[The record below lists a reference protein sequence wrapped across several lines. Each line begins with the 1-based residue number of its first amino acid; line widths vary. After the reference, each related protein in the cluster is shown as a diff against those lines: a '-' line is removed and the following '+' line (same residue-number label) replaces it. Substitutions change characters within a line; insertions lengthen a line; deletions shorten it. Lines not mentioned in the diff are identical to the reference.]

1 MNQEAI
7 VSALLAAAREV
18 VRVRFGERY
27 EAAWS
32 LLEASVRD
40 AAVELAGEV
49 ELVRRSE
56 QRIEELAP
64 VATFALDR
72 PLTEAYAQGR
82 TWGAMATRDP
92 SAFSSSRMTPPALSA
107 ASTEGANALW
117 YHRGDLEF
125 ILLDAARGDQD
136 ASKKEERL
144 SEAKEKVEQIRK
156 AMKVGYRIQSIR
168 AGGKGTVKILVR
180 EGRALTQR
188 GAEALVSGTVPL
200 LEPASGDP
208 RIGAAR
214 AFARLFASFPDQNL
228 DSLQAI
234 SAALSRSELGKS
246 IGVER
251 DERGWIA
258 LRVGK
263 MRLFEPTSPGEYK
276 GTWVQRWDSSPRRF
290 VAFVRL
296 VGELDDMPDE
306 TVEQRGEITQELGR
320 LERLALEAVPPETT
334 DKATG
339 LLIVPAKPK
348 PQDALA
354 FLASLDPT
362 KRLDEGTITL
372 AELREMA
379 ARTFD
384 SEEEAKRALAS
395 LPKADLERIARRRGT
410 KEQLVRMAWG
420 ALVSAY
426 ELPGFG
432 WWAEQET
439 KEQSVRRQLAEATD
453 EDLAKRAAEA
463 KERDERRQRD
473 RERLANPK
481 TYDDWR
487 DLTGRLKLLGRK
499 LKPDAQRAYDE
510 AEADEARRIAEEK
523 LEKRAEARAASPV
536 VAAGEVVETKHT
548 KTQEPLYVVQLGER
562 VEPDAFRALSARAK
576 ALGGYYSSYRGGGAI
591 PGFTFRARDD
601 AEAFAREL
609 GPRAPAEPA
618 EAAPVAEPEE
628 GIEGNAPERLRAQ
641 AETLEE
647 NGKAILAADRQT
659 NTLRRATMA
668 ASAESS
674 AFADL
679 AKARSLRAIANGVEL
694 GELKHLWT
702 VKTKAHA
709 ELLERA
715 LQKAKWERDRAAGLR
730 YEQSKETPPT
740 EADVEGARLPYPTIH
755 REWAEKLVLKSRG
768 VAGAKM
774 AGEAVGKA
782 LRALDPDKHLL
793 VADDEELRRNLEK
806 LAEAVKRADPKDTYA
821 ENVLEDFATYRR
833 ATEGLGLRSDA
844 HLRAVL
850 REYLTVRSVPEKASK
865 IEVLKRG
872 IVGRNIEGFFPTPP
886 SVVRLVMERA
896 EMVPG
901 QRVLEPSAGTGNLA
915 DAAKAAGGLVE
926 VAEVSPSLREI
937 LAEKG
942 YPLVGADTLE
952 LRGSYDRV
960 VMNPPFERGQDIEH
974 VRHAYDAQLAPGGR
988 LVAIVSRGSL
998 QRSDAKARAFQAWLG
1013 ERGALVEDL
1022 PEGAFAAKE
1031 SERKTGVATS
1041 LIVIDKAR

>member
-1 MNQEAI
+1 MTQDQV

-18 VRVRFGERY
+18 VRARFGVRY

-32 LLEASVRD
+32 LLEGSVRD

-49 ELVRRSE
+49 ELVRRAE
-56 QRIEELAP
+56 QRIEEPAP

-82 TWGAMATRDP
+82 TRG
-92 SAFSSSRMTPPALSA
+92 RMRLTPPSLSA

-117 YHRGDLEF
+117 FHQGDLQFLVWDAERGDERK
-125 ILLDAARGDQD
+125 A
-136 ASKKEERL
+136 KKVKEL
-144 SEAKEKVEQIRK
+144 FKAKE
-156 AMKVGYRIQSIR
+156 AGYRAQNIR
-168 AGGKGTVKILVR
+168 AGKLGTVWILVR
-180 EGRALTQR
+180 EGRALTKR

-214 AFARLFASFPDQNL
+214 AFSRLFASFPDQNL

-234 SAALSRSELGKS
+234 TAALSRSELGKS

-306 TVEQRGEITQELGR
+306 TVEQRGEITQKLRG
-320 LERLALEAVPPETT
+320 LESLAVEAVPPETT

-384 SEEEAKRALAS
+384 SEEEVKRVLAM
-395 LPKADLERIARRRGT
+395 LPKADLERIARRQGT

-453 EDLAKRAAEA
+453 EDLARRAAEA
-463 KERDERRQRD
+463 RERDERRQRD

-487 DLTGRLKLLGRK
+487 DLMGRLKLLGKK

-510 AEADEARRIAEEK
+510 AEADEARRLAEEK

-562 VEPDAFRALSARAK
+562 VEPDAFRALSSRAK

-591 PGFTFRARDD
+591 PGFTFRARDN

-609 GPRAPAEPA
+609 GPRAPAEAVPA
-618 EAAPVAEPEE
+618 EATPAAAPEE
-628 GIEGNAPERLRAQ
+628 GIEGNAPDRLRAQ
-641 AETLEE
+641 AESLEE

-715 LQKAKWERDRAAGLR
+715 LQKAKWERDRVAGLR

-740 EADVEGARLPYPTIH
+740 EADVEGARLPYPSIH
-755 REWAEKLVLKSRG
+755 REWAEKLVQKSRS
-768 VAGAKM
+768 APGAKM
-774 AGEAVGKA
+774 AGDAVSKA
-782 LRALDPDKHLL
+782 LRSLDSDKYLL

-833 ATEGLGLRSDA
+833 ATEGMGLRGDA

-872 IVGRNIEGFFPTPP
+872 IVGRSIEGFFPTPP

-926 VAEVSPSLREI
+926 VAEVSPTMREI

-998 QRSDAKARAFQAWLG
+998 QRSDAKARGFQAWLG

-1041 LIVIDKAR
+1041 LITIDKAR